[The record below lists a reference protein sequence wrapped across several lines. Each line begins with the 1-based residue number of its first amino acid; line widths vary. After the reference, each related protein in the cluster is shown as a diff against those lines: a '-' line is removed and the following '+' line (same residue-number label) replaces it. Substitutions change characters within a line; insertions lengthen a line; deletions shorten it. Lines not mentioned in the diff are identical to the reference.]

1 MRQLV
6 ARTFRENILESDSKS
21 RRRKEDILFMKSLN
35 VLGVSSSMREGSFGT
50 KTLKIVL
57 DTAQKYEAK
66 TRLLE
71 LRKMEMPL
79 YNPDS
84 DSSMQ
89 SNMKLQKVTDD
100 VNWADAFVLVSPD
113 YHGSISGSMKNF
125 LDYYWEEFAGKTFG
139 YICTSHEKGL
149 TVMDQMRTAVRQC
162 YGWSL
167 PYGISVNGEDDLNEV
182 GEVVNSVLDK
192 RLKMLARD
200 LVVYG
205 KLIRG
210 QFLQDISSEVT
221 DTFVARYRK

>member
-1 MRQLV
+1 
-6 ARTFRENILESDSKS
+6 
-21 RRRKEDILFMKSLN
+21 MKSLN

-50 KTLKIVL
+50 RTVKIVL

-66 TRLLE
+66 THLLE
-71 LRKMEMPL
+71 LRKVGMPL
-79 YNPDS
+79 FNPDS
-84 DSSMQ
+84 DSSIQ
-89 SNMKLQKVTDD
+89 SDMKLQKVTND
-100 VNWADAFVLVSPD
+100 VNWADAYILVSPD
-113 YHGSISGSMKNF
+113 YHGSISGAMKNF

-167 PYGISVNGEDDLNEV
+167 PYGISVNGQEDFNKV
-182 GEVVNSVLDK
+182 GEVVNSLLDK
-192 RLKMLARD
+192 RLRMLARD

-210 QFLQDISSEVT
+210 QYLQDLSSDVI
-221 DTFVARYRK
+221 DTFVARYR

>member
-1 MRQLV
+1 
-6 ARTFRENILESDSKS
+6 
-21 RRRKEDILFMKSLN
+21 MKSLN

-50 KTLKIVL
+50 RTVKIVL

-71 LRKMEMPL
+71 LRKIGMPL
-79 YNPDS
+79 FNPDS
-84 DSSMQ
+84 DSSIQ
-89 SNMKLQKVTDD
+89 FDMKLQKVTND
-100 VNWADAFVLVSPD
+100 VNWADAYILVSPD
-113 YHGSISGSMKNF
+113 YHGSISGAMKNF

-149 TVMDQMRTAVRQC
+149 TVMDQMRTTVRQC

-167 PYGISVNGEDDLNEV
+167 PYGISVNGQEDFNKV
-182 GEVVNSVLDK
+182 GEVTNSLLDK
-192 RLKMLARD
+192 RLRMLARD

-210 QFLQDISSEVT
+210 QFLQDLSTDVI
-221 DTFVARYRK
+221 DTFVARYR

>member
-35 VLGVSSSMREGSFGT
+35 VLGVSSSMREGSFGS

-149 TVMDQMRTAVRQC
+149 TVIDQMRTSKDACPGFSCVWETNQRT
-162 YGWSL
+162 
-167 PYGISVNGEDDLNEV
+167 
-182 GEVVNSVLDK
+182 
-192 RLKMLARD
+192 
-200 LVVYG
+200 
-205 KLIRG
+205 
-210 QFLQDISSEVT
+210 ISS
-221 DTFVARYRK
+221 RYIK

>member
-1 MRQLV
+1 
-6 ARTFRENILESDSKS
+6 
-21 RRRKEDILFMKSLN
+21 MKSLN

-50 KTLKIVL
+50 TSLKMVL
-57 DTAQKYEAK
+57 DTARKYEAK

-71 LRKMEMPL
+71 LRKVMMPL
-79 YNPDS
+79 FNPDS
-84 DSSMQ
+84 SIQ
-89 SNMKLQKVTDD
+89 SNMNLQKVTDD
-100 VNWADAFVLVSPD
+100 INWADAFVLVSPD

-125 LDYYWEEFAGKTFG
+125 LDYYWEEFAGKMFG

-167 PYGISVNGEDDLNEV
+167 PYGVSVNGEEDFNEE
-182 GEVVNSVLDK
+182 GELVNTLLEK

-205 KLIRG
+205 KIIREQG
-210 QFLQDISSEVT
+210 LQDLSSDET
-221 DTFVARYRK
+221 DTFVARYR

>member
-1 MRQLV
+1 L
-6 ARTFRENILESDSKS
+6 
-21 RRRKEDILFMKSLN
+21 KSLN

-50 KTLKIVL
+50 RTVKIVL

-71 LRKMEMPL
+71 LRKIGMPL
-79 YNPDS
+79 FNPDS
-84 DSSMQ
+84 DSSIQ
-89 SNMKLQKVTDD
+89 SDMKLQKVTND
-100 VNWADAFVLVSPD
+100 VNWADAYILVSPD
-113 YHGSISGSMKNF
+113 YHGSISGAMKNF

-167 PYGISVNGEDDLNEV
+167 SYGISVNGQEDFNKV
-182 GEVVNSVLDK
+182 GEVTNSLLDK
-192 RLKMLARD
+192 RLRMLARD

-205 KLIRG
+205 KLIRV
-210 QFLQDISSEVT
+210 QFLQDLSSDVI
-221 DTFVARYRK
+221 DTFVARYR

>member
-1 MRQLV
+1 
-6 ARTFRENILESDSKS
+6 
-21 RRRKEDILFMKSLN
+21 MKSLN

-50 KTLKIVL
+50 RTVKTVL

-71 LRKMEMPL
+71 LRKVGMPL
-79 YNPDS
+79 FNPDS
-84 DSSMQ
+84 DSSIQ
-89 SNMKLQKVTDD
+89 SDMKLQKVTND
-100 VNWADAFVLVSPD
+100 VNWADAYILVSPD
-113 YHGSISGSMKNF
+113 YHGSISGAMKNF

-167 PYGISVNGEDDLNEV
+167 PYGISVNGQEDFNKV
-182 GEVVNSVLDK
+182 GEVVNSLLDK
-192 RLKMLARD
+192 RLRMLARD

-210 QFLQDISSEVT
+210 QFLQDLSSDGI
-221 DTFVARYRK
+221 DTFVARYR